1 MMEVVSLPPNG
12 GQEGPRKRH
21 NVAEWSRMDHLTG
34 MLEHARVETDH
45 WTANTPNTTHQF
57 GKVVDRRARNRRDGS
72 VQQVQSTKQLEVFQA
87 HIPGGSV
94 QVIRSQTSSWSNTK
108 QVSGGPMSG
117 WPPIKGSS
125 QPFKPMDQPVVE
137 QPFEDLQLSSSPLDL
152 TPQKMKVNIGRSGS
166 IGGRRPPTRPRSTIL
181 NSRNIEEP
189 SSRLSELSSIC
200 EKLHRQTET
209 HSFGKFPNFH
219 TPSFGKRMF
228 ENGFHE
234 STDCDDASSQKSS
247 SLGSIKITEI
257 TNGVSDV
264 PDDASTHGSLTRQK
278 SNSIED
284 MKSLNL
290 DDKTSEDG
298 ESNWR
303 RGSKVRRSLQFFSQK
318 AEESPKPNFKQVHTK
333 TWSDLNELEGV
344 VLKIKR
350 DIDNDS
356 IKPLSD
362 AEDSSKENTE
372 SRKLTPAKKK
382 DSFITVESL
391 NEVRGKLKPLNP
403 EPVAPIVTEPDDGVV
418 TETKPDTP
426 PAPAPGKVKS
436 FVFGMEI
443 QLQKPKIN
451 GTGSLES
458 RSSSKSST
466 SSGSR
471 SEEWYNRRKSYG
483 FEQMHNQNG
492 ENSRLKEDSKVES
505 STDSGIC
512 RSSEIVAAP
521 SKLGISKY
529 DEVMPKSILDTQEDK
544 FSNQFGRKTTVLPGG
559 KIQEALRSLRE
570 TSTFSVFDQKRKSE
584 PVTISIPIVQ
594 VNSVEDTPKTK
605 TLLHRQFSNGTAVS
619 VESSPAVDEGR
630 DSCRESDS
638 DFNSFS
644 LNSISDKL
652 STNSTEDLLS
662 DCSAKASG
670 DFESVRPTSVQIF
683 SDEDAAR
690 VRSPTSEVD
699 KKQRKV
705 EFSKTEIHFA
715 AEPGKLNIV
724 ETDGKPPPTNI
735 YRRRRR
741 HSRDH
746 TDRKTS
752 VAEIRFGDSQY
763 EKELLTAE
771 PEAIGYKP
779 ISVEEIRKL
788 SPSLNEAHNK
798 IIDSFTQKYG
808 PESTEDAENPKL
820 RSILKNHDAKS
831 VWCSSVN
838 IKSDPEENEFQRLLR
853 SLKPATRN
861 SIDIPEVCRSTST
874 AADNGL
880 EVRISSMKPVDK
892 RRASWS
898 VPERQIAEDSRLR
911 GFSTKVNFGAGEA
924 TVVPVPAPAT
934 TSAQK
939 IPVSGPT
946 WFQSQ
951 SYCDNRLNNP
961 KCQEKLI
968 VRIGEGSSEVSTSS
982 NLPKFSYS
990 FNRIPETKA
999 NNYQKICD
1007 TLPECKSA
1015 SLVMETMRSPTM
1027 QNLPETSREP
1037 CIESS
1042 TSREATPLEE
1052 SSGIPS
1058 VLSVL
1063 DDLKKTIDDDIV
1075 EITRHRKQDSSIFRI
1090 KNVFKASEEGTSLF
1104 KSPKCDSSRR
1114 SLPSQLS
1121 LLKEILDLD
1130 SGELS
1135 DDSLKADEE
1144 VRSYMSQPLDE
1155 DLLSSEISG
1164 SWSRVKAFKY
1174 NQKLNLANKLLT
1186 TQNGDDKNGPPVHRV
1201 VAVAKLDSYDR
1212 DPNLNAVEALVSTKS
1227 GHPKIT
1233 SISLKYDEDPA
1244 KSNFKP
1250 LNFSSR
1256 LSKPPAPAPNTSP
1269 CRPPKYA
1276 IPIPVIVERK
1286 SATEIRKQEEA
1297 KKKVLKSVPVT
1308 KMPTRQPA
1316 VPPRKVGPSRKME
1329 EVSALRHRSLS
1340 PTHESSFAP
1349 LVPRATKS
1357 QEKVI
1362 RPELKPVDTRVRR
1375 ERLERRVETSQRRS
1389 IFDSGRDSWLN
1400 APKGDRRSQRQPE
1413 GRDRRTKKEEP
1424 RTRLDSG
1431 DSILEELTKA
1441 ADEILL
1447 AVNGCT
1453 DDESRASSDDER
1465 KPTKQPAP
1473 APAPLAAIAE
1483 NPPTRRL
1490 RTAERSEARLKS
1502 RAKPSTEPTKPAE
1515 PSRAAR
1521 TVDERNRRRLARV
1534 SLNRGHVASS
1544 SEDIESAAENAANAK
1559 MKRVVRR
1566 VVKSQP
1572 TRDPVSSSHKPRE
1585 RVYRVDHPEEEKK
1598 IVRSSTR
1605 ENGLRKVDYLSSSA
1619 HRRKRTSETVGKP
1632 EDLRNSN
1639 VSHLESRKES
1649 HRTVRG
1655 SSHGQKC
1662 DSRIKIISSSNKSRI
1677 IPSSK

>member
-247 SLGSIKITEI
+247 SIGSIKITEI
-257 TNGVSDV
+257 TNGDSDV

-290 DDKTSEDG
+290 DNKTSEDG

-356 IKPLSD
+356 IKLLSD

-403 EPVAPIVTEPDDGVV
+403 EPVAPIVTEPDDGIV
-418 TETKPDTP
+418 TETKPETP

-529 DEVMPKSILDTQEDK
+529 DEVMPKSILDTQEAK
-544 FSNQFGRKTTVLPGG
+544 FSNQFGRKTTVTLGDGNQPFECHRRSFPGG

-670 DFESVRPTSVQIF
+670 DFEGVRPTSVQIF

-690 VRSPTSEVD
+690 VKSPTSEVD

-808 PESTEDAENPKL
+808 PESTDDAENPKL

-924 TVVPVPAPAT
+924 TVVPAPAPASAS

-951 SYCDNRLNNP
+951 SYC
-961 KCQEKLI
+961 
-968 VRIGEGSSEVSTSS
+968 
-982 NLPKFSYS
+982 
-990 FNRIPETKA
+990 
-999 NNYQKICD
+999 
-1007 TLPECKSA
+1007 
-1015 SLVMETMRSPTM
+1015 
-1027 QNLPETSREP
+1027 
-1037 CIESS
+1037 
-1042 TSREATPLEE
+1042 
-1052 SSGIPS
+1052 
-1058 VLSVL
+1058 
-1063 DDLKKTIDDDIV
+1063 
-1075 EITRHRKQDSSIFRI
+1075 
-1090 KNVFKASEEGTSLF
+1090 
-1104 KSPKCDSSRR
+1104 
-1114 SLPSQLS
+1114 
-1121 LLKEILDLD
+1121 
-1130 SGELS
+1130 
-1135 DDSLKADEE
+1135 
-1144 VRSYMSQPLDE
+1144 
-1155 DLLSSEISG
+1155 
-1164 SWSRVKAFKY
+1164 
-1174 NQKLNLANKLLT
+1174 
-1186 TQNGDDKNGPPVHRV
+1186 DDKNGPPVHRV

-1233 SISLKYDEDPA
+1233 SISLKYDEDPT

-1256 LSKPPAPAPNTSP
+1256 LSKPPAPAPEHVPVPTPKMKNPAKLSP
-1269 CRPPKYA
+1269 ENDRIPDLSGLRLKESNDNDA

-1308 KMPTRQPA
+1308 RMPTRQPA

-1413 GRDRRTKKEEP
+1413 GRDRRPKKEEP

-1465 KPTKQPAP
+1465 KPAKQPAP

-1662 DSRIKIISSSNKSRI
+1662 DSRIKIVSSSNKSRI